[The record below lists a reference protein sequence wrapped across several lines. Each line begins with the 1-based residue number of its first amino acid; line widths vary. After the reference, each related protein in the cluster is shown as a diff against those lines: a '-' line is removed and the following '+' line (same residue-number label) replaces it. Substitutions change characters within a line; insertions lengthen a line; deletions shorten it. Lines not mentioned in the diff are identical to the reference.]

1 MSRAG
6 VVVFVTHGLPE
17 LRAALRGIRETIP
30 QEAEFAVVAA
40 EAQDQDATYL
50 LRQYLRGRI
59 DTLELTGADRRAG
72 HCGLDRACRMVGG
85 DYLARIDDTQSF
97 QLGWL
102 ERAITALEADPSLGC
117 LSLVPPAD
125 YHRGRGRPRTVHIE
139 PIEVD
144 RLDMRSFVLRR
155 ELLERHACE
164 LSGGQS
170 DGCRFQ
176 DYLRGEGRRLAFL
189 PGLATALDLVEVP
202 RGFDACIHEA
212 ELPSHEGATG
222 AMQRLE
228 QAYDLG
234 DDVLLT
240 CMSCGGSELEVM
252 AARIRSCERHHVA
265 VGFWYELRCP
275 ECGELHYKD
284 DYQFRCPE

>member
-30 QEAEFAVVAA
+30 EEAEFAVVAT
-40 EAQDQDATYL
+40 EAQEQDATYL

-59 DTLELTGADRRAG
+59 DTLEFDGAARREG
-72 HCGLDRACRMVGG
+72 HCGLDQACRMVRG
-85 DYLARIDDTQSF
+85 DYLARVDDTQSF

-102 ERAITALEADPSLGC
+102 ERAVTALEADPSLGC

-139 PIEVD
+139 PIGVD
-144 RLDMRSFVLRR
+144 RLDMRSFVIRR
-155 ELLERHACE
+155 KLLESHACE
-164 LSGGQS
+164 LCGGQP
-170 DGCRFQ
+170 DGCRLQ
-176 DYLRGEGRRLAFL
+176 DYVHDEGRRLAFL

-202 RGFDACIHEA
+202 RGFDACRHEA
-212 ELPSHEGATG
+212 ELPPHEGATG

-252 AARIRSCERHHVA
+252 AARIRTCERHHVA

-275 ECGELHYKD
+275 DCGELHYKD
-284 DYQFRCPE
+284 DYQFRCPD